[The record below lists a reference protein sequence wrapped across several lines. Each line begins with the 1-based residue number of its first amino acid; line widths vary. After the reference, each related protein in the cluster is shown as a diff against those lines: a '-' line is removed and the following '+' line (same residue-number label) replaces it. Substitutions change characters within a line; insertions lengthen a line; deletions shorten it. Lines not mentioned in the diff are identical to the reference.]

1 MNTTLAIIPAAGRGQ
16 RLDQI
21 NQPKP
26 LVPVGGVPLIVRTLR
41 QLEAVGITRA
51 VVVVGHRADEIIR
64 KIAAYP
70 GLNVQ
75 VEFVR
80 ADWERGLAASL
91 LAARSVVNEN
101 FVLVMGDHLFDES
114 LIRRIAQ
121 SPPEYLSVLVDLR
134 KNITADFES
143 AVRVRCEH
151 GKVTAIGHGLP
162 NFDGIDA
169 GLFHANP
176 MLFDALEKALEI
188 TEGGVDLSHAIAWH
202 AQQFP
207 VRAIEADAEWHDIDT
222 PSDLVHAEMWLRA
235 SRRAAQVGQND
246 VKVGAP
252 AEPAAIFH
260 TGKSTATEVII
271 GRGYVTEPHALAFIP
286 DECASSPIYV
296 ITDETVNGLY
306 GEAFVGNLV
315 KQGYDIRH
323 IVTADGEESK
333 SLQNY
338 TRVVE
343 RILGEG
349 IDERSV
355 IVSLGGGVV
364 CNLAGFIASTL
375 YRGINLIH
383 FPTTLMAQC
392 DAAISHKQGLNGSRG
407 KNLVGAYYAPRRIIV
422 DIDALKTLEGWR
434 IPDGLSEVVKHAL
447 GQDASYFEYLAN
459 YDGPIDSP
467 DLLEYVVRKN
477 VELKCQIMAV
487 DPQEKREGMVLQY
500 GHTMGHPIEF
510 LSGYELSHGQ
520 AVGIGMNVA
529 GHVSHLMGGCSADV
543 LEAHQMIIQ
552 KYGLPIHVPSHIK
565 IDQILD
571 AARFNKRYLVEGTR
585 MALLSGIGEL
595 WQVADEFVIPV
606 PDEVIREALH
616 LAGAGK

>member
-101 FVLVMGDHLFDES
+101 FVLAMGDHLFDES

-121 SPPEYLSVLVDLR
+121 SPPEHLSVLVDLR
-134 KNITADFES
+134 KNITADIES

-151 GKVTAIGHGLP
+151 GKLTAIGHGLP
-162 NFDGIDA
+162 IFDGIDA

-188 TEGGVDLSHAIAWH
+188 TEGPVDLSQAIAWH

-222 PSDLVHAEMWLRA
+222 PSDLVRAEMWLRA

-246 VKVGAP
+246 VKVGTP

-315 KQGYDIRH
+315 KQGYDIHH

-422 DIDALKTLEGWR
+422 DIDALKTLEDWR

-459 YDGPIDSP
+459 YDGPIDAP

-477 VELKCQIMAV
+477 VELKCEIMAV

-510 LSGYELSHGQ
+510 LSGYALSHGQ

-529 GHVSHLMGGCSADV
+529 AHVSHLMGGCSADV
-543 LEAHQMIIQ
+543 VKDHQMIIQ
-552 KYGLPIHVPSHIK
+552 KYGLPIHVPSNLK
-565 IDQILD
+565 VDEILD

-595 WQVADEFVIPV
+595 WQVANEFVIPV
-606 PDEVIREALH
+606 PDEVLREALQ